1 LEAVADPPGTPAGS
15 HDAALAAGA
24 YVDPVSA
31 RAAVSR
37 GKFLTGV
44 TLGLGGLIG
53 AAITVPVIGFALGPS
68 FAGEKWYWVDL
79 GSTDQYPQG
88 KFTTVVFERA
98 PNTGYIDRRV
108 AFVRKDSTGNP
119 PAFTVISNTCM
130 HVGCPVQ
137 ASSLGFACPCHGGQ
151 YDTEGRRTAGP
162 PVRPLNRYETNV
174 ENGNLYIGRAFASK
188 LENGQVVMTS
198 EWKDPGQPVQG
209 LLSFLYP
216 PAPR

>member
-1 LEAVADPPGTPAGS
+1 LDPVADPPGTPAGT

-24 YVDPVSA
+24 YVDPASA

-68 FAGEKWYWVDL
+68 FQGEKWYWVDL
-79 GSTDQYPQG
+79 GSVEQYAVG
-88 KFTTVVFERA
+88 KFTTVIFESA
-98 PNTGYIDRRV
+98 PDTGYIDRRV
-108 AFVRKDSTGNP
+108 AFVRKETSGNP
-119 PAFTVISNTCM
+119 PFTVISNTCM
-130 HVGCPVQ
+130 HLGCPVQ
-137 ASSLGFACPCHGGQ
+137 ANPSGFACPCHGGQ
-151 YDTEGRRTAGP
+151 YDTQGRRTAGP
-162 PVRPLNRYETNV
+162 PVRPLNRYEAMV
-174 ENGNLYIGRAFASK
+174 ENNNLYIGRAFACE
-188 LENGQVVMTS
+188 LQNGNVVMTS

-216 PAPR
+216 PVPR